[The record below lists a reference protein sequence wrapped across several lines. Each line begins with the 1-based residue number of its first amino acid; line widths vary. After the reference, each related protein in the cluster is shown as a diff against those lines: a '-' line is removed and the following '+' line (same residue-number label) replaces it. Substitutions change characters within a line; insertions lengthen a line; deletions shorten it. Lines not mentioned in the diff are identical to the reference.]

1 MLKKMEI
8 RILSSDDVRKALP
21 MKEAI
26 SGMNRAFSRLS
37 SGQVEMPLRSRVPVT
52 DQDGVLLT
60 MPAALPEDGEL
71 VVKLVTVFGKN
82 PGRGFPLIH
91 AAVIAL
97 DINNGRIKALM
108 DGEVLTTV
116 RTGAAVG
123 AATDI
128 LAREDASTVGIIGSS
143 KLARSQLEAV
153 CTLRCIEQV
162 RVFSPNPEHAQTCAE
177 EMSGK
182 GPVPDDVRAVPSSK
196 KAINNADIV
205 CTATTSTTPVIAF
218 ENLKQG
224 VHINAV
230 RAFKP
235 EMQEIDAETI
245 VNALVVADSRESVLA
260 EAGDLVIPIN
270 QGLITPDHVHAEIG
284 ELNNGTKTGRTS
296 TEQITLFKSCGVAV
310 QDAVSASIVLKN
322 AERENFG
329 TLAHI

>member
-1 MLKKMEI
+1 MEI

-26 SGMNRAFSRLS
+26 SGMKRAFSRLS

-71 VVKLVTVFGKN
+71 AVKLVTVFGKN

-128 LAREDASTVGIIGSS
+128 LALEDASTVGIIGSS
-143 KLARSQLEAV
+143 KLAQSQLEAV
-153 CTLRCIEQV
+153 CTVRSIEQV
-162 RVFSPNPEHAQTCAE
+162 RVFSPNPEHAQKCAE

-182 GPVPDDVRAVPSSK
+182 GPVPDNVRAVPSSK

-218 ENLKQG
+218 ENLKKG

-230 RAFKP
+230 GAFKP

-245 VNALVVADSRESVLA
+245 VNALVVVDSRESVLA
-260 EAGDLVIPIN
+260 EAGDIVIPIN
-270 QGLITPDHVHAEIG
+270 QGLITQDHVYAEIG
-284 ELNNGTKTGRTS
+284 ELNNKTKTGRTS
-296 TEQITLFKSCGVAV
+296 SEEITLFKSCGVAV
-310 QDAVSASIVLKN
+310 QDTVSAGIVLKN
-322 AERENFG
+322 AESKNLG

>member
-1 MLKKMEI
+1 MEI

-26 SGMNRAFSRLS
+26 LGMKRAFTRLS
-37 SGQVEMPLRSRVPVT
+37 SGQVEMPLRSRVTVPN
-52 DQDGVLLT
+52 QDGVLLT

-71 VVKLVTVFGKN
+71 AVKLVTVFGKN
-82 PGRGFPLIH
+82 PSRGFPLIH

-123 AATDI
+123 VATDI
-128 LAREDASTVGIIGSS
+128 LARDDASTVGIIGSS
-143 KLARSQLEAV
+143 KLAQSQLEAV
-153 CTLRCIEQV
+153 CNVRCIEQV
-162 RVFSPNPEHAQTCAE
+162 WVFSPNSEHAKKCAE
-177 EMSGK
+177 EIAGK
-182 GPVPDDVRAVPSSK
+182 GPVPDDVRAVSSSK
-196 KAINNADIV
+196 KAIKNADIV
-205 CTATTSTTPVIAF
+205 CTATTSYTPVISF

-230 RAFKP
+230 GAFKP

-245 VNALVVADSRESVLA
+245 INALVIADSRESVLA
-260 EAGDLVIPIN
+260 ETGDLVIPIN
-270 QGLITPDHVHAEIG
+270 QGLITQDHVHAEIG
-284 ELNNGTKTGRTS
+284 EVSRKSKTGRTS
-296 TEQITLFKSCGVAV
+296 PEQITLFKSCGVAV
-310 QDAVSASIVLKN
+310 QDAVSASIVLEN
-322 AERENFG
+322 AEKEKLG

>member
-1 MLKKMEI
+1 MEI
-8 RILSSDDVRKALP
+8 RIISSDDVRKSLP

-26 SGMNRAFSRLS
+26 SGMKRAFRRLS
-37 SGQVEMPLRSRVPVT
+37 SGQVEMPLRSRVPVA

-60 MPAALPEDGEL
+60 MPAALPEDGEMA
-71 VVKLVTVFGKN
+71 VKLVTVFGN
-82 PGRGFPLIH
+82 NLGRGLPLIH

-97 DINNGRIKALM
+97 DINNGQIKALM
-108 DGEVLTTV
+108 DGEILTTV

-128 LAREDASTVGIIGSS
+128 LARDDASIVGIIGSS
-143 KLARSQLEAV
+143 KLAQSQMEAV
-153 CTLRCIEQV
+153 CTVRKIKQV
-162 RVFSPNPEHAQTCAE
+162 RVFSPNPEHAHKCAE
-177 EMSGK
+177 VMSGK
-182 GPVPDDVRAVPSSK
+182 DPVPGDVRAVPSSQ

-230 RAFKP
+230 GAFSP
-235 EMQEIDAETI
+235 EMQEIDVETI
-245 VNALVVADSRESVLA
+245 LNSIIVVDSIESALT

-270 QGLITPDHVHAEIG
+270 QGLITKEHIHAEIG
-284 ELNNGTKTGRTS
+284 ELINGTKTGRTS
-296 TEQITLFKSCGVAV
+296 DEQITFFKSCGVAV

-322 AERENFG
+322 TEIQNLG
-329 TLAHI
+329 ILAQI

>member
-1 MLKKMEI
+1 MEI

-26 SGMNRAFSRLS
+26 SGMKRAFSCLS
-37 SGQVEMPLRSRVPVT
+37 SGQVEMPIRSRVPIT
-52 DQDGVLLT
+52 EQDGVLLT

-108 DGEVLTTV
+108 DGEVLTAV

-123 AATDI
+123 AATDL
-128 LAREDASTVGIIGSS
+128 LALKDASSVGIIGSS
-143 KLARSQLEAV
+143 KLAQSLMEAV
-153 CTLRCIEQV
+153 CTVRSIEQV
-162 RVFSPNPEHAQTCAE
+162 RVFSPNPEHAQKCAE
-177 EMSGK
+177 EMSGN
-182 GPVPDDVRAVPSSK
+182 GPVPNNVRAVPSSK
-196 KAINNADIV
+196 NAIKDADIV
-205 CTATTSTTPVIAF
+205 CTSTTSTTPVIAF

-230 RAFKP
+230 GSFKP
-235 EMQEIDAETI
+235 EMQEIDVETI

-260 EAGDLVIPIN
+260 EAGDIVIPIN
-270 QGLITPDHVHAEIG
+270 QGLITHEHVHAEIG
-284 ELNNGTKTGRTS
+284 ELNNKTKNGRTS
-296 TEQITLFKSCGVAV
+296 AEEITLFKSCGVAV
-310 QDAVSASIVLKN
+310 QDAVSAGIILKN
-322 AERENFG
+322 AESNNLG

>member
-1 MLKKMEI
+1 MEI

-26 SGMNRAFSRLS
+26 SGMKRAFSCLS
-37 SGQVEMPLRSRVPVT
+37 SGQVEMPIRSRVPIT
-52 DQDGVLLT
+52 EQDGVLLT

-71 VVKLVTVFGKN
+71 AVKLVTVFGKN

-108 DGEVLTTV
+108 DGEVLTAV

-123 AATDI
+123 AATDL
-128 LAREDASTVGIIGSS
+128 LALKNASSVGIIGSS
-143 KLARSQLEAV
+143 KLAQSLMEAV
-153 CTLRCIEQV
+153 CTVRSIEQV
-162 RVFSPNPEHAQTCAE
+162 RVFSPNPEHAQKCAE

-182 GPVPDDVRAVPSSK
+182 GPVTDNVRAVPSSK
-196 KAINNADIV
+196 NAIKDADIV
-205 CTATTSTTPVIAF
+205 CTATTSNTPVIAF

-230 RAFKP
+230 GAFKP
-235 EMQEIDAETI
+235 EMQEIDVETI

-260 EAGDLVIPIN
+260 EAGDIVIPIN
-270 QGLITPDHVHAEIG
+270 QGLITHEHVHAEIG
-284 ELNNGTKTGRTS
+284 ELNNKTKNGRTS
-296 TEQITLFKSCGVAV
+296 AEEITLFKSCGVAV
-310 QDAVSASIVLKN
+310 QDAVSAGIILKN
-322 AERENFG
+322 AESKNLG

>member
-1 MLKKMEI
+1 MEI

-26 SGMNRAFSRLS
+26 SGMKRAFSCLS
-37 SGQVEMPLRSRVPVT
+37 SGQVEMPIRSRVPIT
-52 DQDGVLLT
+52 EQDGVLLT

-71 VVKLVTVFGKN
+71 AVKLVTVFGKN

-108 DGEVLTTV
+108 DGEVLTAV

-123 AATDI
+123 AATDL
-128 LAREDASTVGIIGSS
+128 LALKNASSVGIIGSS
-143 KLARSQLEAV
+143 KLAQSLMEAV
-153 CTLRCIEQV
+153 CTVRSIEQV
-162 RVFSPNPEHAQTCAE
+162 RVFSPNPEHAQKCAE
-177 EMSGK
+177 EMSGN
-182 GPVPDDVRAVPSSK
+182 GPVPNNVRAVPSSK
-196 KAINNADIV
+196 NAIKDADIV
-205 CTATTSTTPVIAF
+205 CTATTSNTPVIAF

-230 RAFKP
+230 GAFKP
-235 EMQEIDAETI
+235 EMQEIDVETI

-260 EAGDLVIPIN
+260 EAGDIVIPIN
-270 QGLITPDHVHAEIG
+270 QGLITHEHVHAEIG
-284 ELNNGTKTGRTS
+284 ELNNKTKNGRTS
-296 TEQITLFKSCGVAV
+296 AEEITLFKSCGVAV
-310 QDAVSASIVLKN
+310 QDAVSAGIILKN
-322 AERENFG
+322 AESKNLG

>member
-1 MLKKMEI
+1 MEI

-21 MKEAI
+21 MKETI
-26 SGMNRAFSRLS
+26 SGMKRAFSRLS
-37 SGQVEMPLRSRVPVT
+37 SGQVEMPLRSRVSIT

-71 VVKLVTVFGKN
+71 AVKLVTVFGKN

-108 DGEVLTTV
+108 DGEVLTAV

-123 AATDI
+123 AATDL
-128 LAREDASTVGIIGSS
+128 LALKDASSVGIIGSS
-143 KLARSQLEAV
+143 KLAQSLLETV
-153 CTLRCIEQV
+153 CTVRSIEQV
-162 RVFSPNPEHAQTCAE
+162 QVFSLNPEHAQKCAE
-177 EMSGK
+177 EMSGN
-182 GPVPDDVRAVPSSK
+182 GPVPNNVRAVPSSK
-196 KAINNADIV
+196 NAIKDADIV
-205 CTATTSTTPVIAF
+205 CTATTSNTPVIAF

-230 RAFKP
+230 GAFKP
-235 EMQEIDAETI
+235 EMQEIDVETI

-260 EAGDLVIPIN
+260 EAGDIVIPIN
-270 QGLITPDHVHAEIG
+270 QGLITHEHVHAEIG
-284 ELNNGTKTGRTS
+284 ELNNKTKNGRTS
-296 TEQITLFKSCGVAV
+296 AEEITLFKSCGVAV
-310 QDAVSASIVLKN
+310 QDAVSAGIILKN
-322 AERENFG
+322 AESKNLG

>member
-1 MLKKMEI
+1 MEI

-26 SGMNRAFSRLS
+26 SGMKRAFSCLS
-37 SGQVEMPLRSRVPVT
+37 SGQVEMPIRSRVPIT
-52 DQDGVLLT
+52 EQDGVLLT

-71 VVKLVTVFGKN
+71 AVKLVTVFGKN

-108 DGEVLTTV
+108 DGEVLTAV

-123 AATDI
+123 AATDL
-128 LAREDASTVGIIGSS
+128 LALKDASSVGIIGSS
-143 KLARSQLEAV
+143 KLAQSLLEAV
-153 CTLRCIEQV
+153 CTVRSIEQV
-162 RVFSPNPEHAQTCAE
+162 RVFSPNPEHAQKCAE
-177 EMSGK
+177 EMSGN
-182 GPVPDDVRAVPSSK
+182 GPVPNNVRAVPSSK
-196 KAINNADIV
+196 NAIKDADIV
-205 CTATTSTTPVIAF
+205 CTATTSNTPVIAF

-230 RAFKP
+230 GAFKP
-235 EMQEIDAETI
+235 EMQEIDVETI

-260 EAGDLVIPIN
+260 EAGDIVIPIN
-270 QGLITPDHVHAEIG
+270 QGLITHEHVHAEIG
-284 ELNNGTKTGRTS
+284 ELNNKTKNGRTS
-296 TEQITLFKSCGVAV
+296 AEEITLFKSCGVAV
-310 QDAVSASIVLKN
+310 QDAVSAGIILKN
-322 AERENFG
+322 AESKNLG

>member
-1 MLKKMEI
+1 MEI
-8 RILSSDDVRKALP
+8 RIISSDDVRKSLP

-26 SGMNRAFSRLS
+26 FGMKRAFRRLS
-37 SGQVEMPLRSRVPVT
+37 SGQVEMPLRSRVPIT

-60 MPAALPEDGEL
+60 MPAALPEDGEMA
-71 VVKLVTVFGKN
+71 VKLVTVFGN
-82 PGRGFPLIH
+82 NLGRGLPLIH

-97 DINNGRIKALM
+97 DINNGQIKALM

-128 LAREDASTVGIIGSS
+128 LARDDASIVGIIGSS
-143 KLARSQLEAV
+143 KLAQSQMEAV
-153 CTLRCIEQV
+153 CTVRKIKQV
-162 RVFSPNPEHAQTCAE
+162 RVFSPNPEHAHKCAE

-182 GPVPDDVRAVPSSK
+182 GPVPDDVRAVSSSQ

-205 CTATTSTTPVIAF
+205 CTATTSTIPVIAF

-230 RAFKP
+230 GAFRP
-235 EMQEIDAETI
+235 EMQEIDVETI
-245 VNALVVADSRESVLA
+245 LNSIIVVDSIESALT

-270 QGLITPDHVHAEIG
+270 QGLITKEHVHAEIG
-284 ELNNGTKTGRTS
+284 ELINGTKTGRTS
-296 TEQITLFKSCGVAV
+296 DEQITFFKSCGVAV

-322 AERENFG
+322 TEIQNLG
-329 TLAHI
+329 ILAQI

>member
-1 MLKKMEI
+1 MEI

-26 SGMNRAFSRLS
+26 FGMKRAFSRLS
-37 SGQVEMPLRSRVPVT
+37 SEKVEMPIRSRVPVNE
-52 DQDGVLLT
+52 QDGVLLT
-60 MPAALPEDGEL
+60 MPAALPEDGEMA
-71 VVKLVTVFGKN
+71 VKLVTVFGKN
-82 PGRGFPLIH
+82 PSRGFPLIH
-91 AAVIAL
+91 AAVIVL
-97 DINNGRIKALM
+97 DINNGQIKALM

-128 LAREDASTVGIIGSS
+128 LALEDASTVGIIGSS
-143 KLARSQLEAV
+143 KLAHSLLEAV
-153 CTLRCIEQV
+153 CTVRRIEQV
-162 RVFSPNPEHAQTCAE
+162 SVFSPNPEHAQKCAE

-182 GPVPDDVRAVPSSK
+182 GPVPENVRPVSSSK

-205 CTATTSTTPVIAF
+205 CTATTSATPVIAF

-230 RAFKP
+230 GAFKP

-245 VNALVVADSRESVLA
+245 VNALVFADSRESVLA

-270 QGLITPDHVHAEIG
+270 KGLITQDHVHAEIG
-284 ELNNGTKTGRTS
+284 ELNNRTKTGRTS
-296 TEQITLFKSCGVAV
+296 AEQITLFKSCGVAV
-310 QDAVSASIVLKN
+310 QDTVSASIVLKN
-322 AERENFG
+322 AESENLG

>member
-1 MLKKMEI
+1 MEI

-21 MKEAI
+21 MREAI
-26 SGMNRAFSRLS
+26 SGMKRAFSRLS

-52 DQDGVLLT
+52 EQDGVLLT

-71 VVKLVTVFGKN
+71 AVKLVTVFGKN

-108 DGEVLTTV
+108 DGEVLTAV

-123 AATDI
+123 AATDL
-128 LAREDASTVGIIGSS
+128 LALKNASSVGIIGSS
-143 KLARSQLEAV
+143 KLAQSLMEAV
-153 CTLRCIEQV
+153 CTVRSIEQV
-162 RVFSPNPEHAQTCAE
+162 RVFSPNPEHAQKCAE
-177 EMSGK
+177 EMSGN
-182 GPVPDDVRAVPSSK
+182 GPVPNNVRAVPSSK
-196 KAINNADIV
+196 NAIKDADIV
-205 CTATTSTTPVIAF
+205 CTATTSNTPVIAF

-230 RAFKP
+230 GAFKP
-235 EMQEIDAETI
+235 EMQEIDVETI

-260 EAGDLVIPIN
+260 EAGDIVIPIN
-270 QGLITPDHVHAEIG
+270 QGLITHEHVHAEIG
-284 ELNNGTKTGRTS
+284 ELNNKTKNGRTS
-296 TEQITLFKSCGVAV
+296 ADQITLFKSCGVAV
-310 QDAVSASIVLKN
+310 QDAVSAGIILKN
-322 AERENFG
+322 AESKNLG